1 MTLYTMIGLPG
12 SGKSTFA
19 ANHPECVVV
28 STDAIRG
35 ELFGDESEQRNGK
48 LVFDVAYSRLAKAV
62 EAGQDAIF
70 DATNL
75 HRKYR
80 KTLFQMFPNVDH
92 VAVFVNTPVGECLK
106 RNNQR
111 ARVVP
116 APAIYRMSH
125 QMEPPTIAEGFSK
138 IIEINT

>member
-1 MTLYTMIGLPG
+1 MIFYTMIGLPG

-35 ELFGDESEQRNGK
+35 ELFGDKNEQKDGK
-48 LVFDVAYSRLAKAV
+48 LVFDVAYARLTKAV

-75 HRKYR
+75 QRKYR
-80 KTLFQMFPNVDH
+80 KKIFQMFPNAYH
-92 VAVFVNTPVGECLK
+92 VAIFVNTPVDVCKERNAK
-106 RNNQR
+106 RD
-111 ARVVP
+111 RVVP
-116 APAIYRMSH
+116 ETVIDRMASNLN
-125 QMEPPTIAEGFSK
+125 PPTIAEGFK
-138 IIEINT
+138 EIIEIS

>member
-19 ANHPECVVV
+19 SNHPECIVV

-35 ELFGDESEQRNGK
+35 ELFGDESEQKDGK
-48 LVFDVAYSRLAKAV
+48 LVFDVAYARLAQAV

-75 HRKYR
+75 QRKYR
-80 KTLFQMFPNVDH
+80 KKIFQMFPKAYH
-92 VAVFVNTPVGECLK
+92 VAVFVNTPVDVCKERNAK
-106 RNNQR
+106 RD
-111 ARVVP
+111 RVVP
-116 APAIYRMSH
+116 EMVIDRMASSLN
-125 QMEPPTIAEGFSK
+125 PPTIAEGFKK
-138 IIEINT
+138 IIEIS

>member
-35 ELFGDESEQRNGK
+35 ELFGDESEQKNGN
-48 LVFDVAYSRLAKAV
+48 LVFKIAYARLAKAV

-125 QMEPPTIAEGFSK
+125 QMEPPVIAEGFSK

>member
-1 MTLYTMIGLPG
+1 MILYTMIGLPG

-35 ELFGDESEQRNGK
+35 ELFGNESEQKNGN
-48 LVFDVAYSRLAKAV
+48 LVFKIAYARLARAV

-75 HRKYR
+75 QRKYR
-80 KTLFQMFPNVDH
+80 KTLFQMFPNVNH
-92 VAVFVNTPVGECLK
+92 VAVFVNTPVGECLE
-106 RNNQR
+106 RNKKR

-116 APAIYRMSH
+116 ASVIRRMSY
-125 QMEPPTIAEGFSK
+125 QMEPPTIEEGFSK

>member
-19 ANHPECVVV
+19 VNHPECVVV

-35 ELFGDESEQRNGK
+35 ELFGDENEQKDGK
-48 LVFDVAYSRLAKAV
+48 LVFDVAYARLAKAV

-75 HRKYR
+75 QRKYR
-80 KTLFQMFPNVDH
+80 KKIFQMFPNAYH
-92 VAVFVNTPVGECLK
+92 VAIFVNTPVDVCKERNAK
-106 RNNQR
+106 RD
-111 ARVVP
+111 RVVP
-116 APAIYRMSH
+116 ETVIDRMTSNLN
-125 QMEPPTIAEGFSK
+125 PPTIAEGFK
-138 IIEINT
+138 EIIEIS

>member
-19 ANHPECVVV
+19 SNHPECVVV

-35 ELFGDESEQRNGK
+35 ELFGDEGEQKDGK
-48 LVFDVAYSRLAKAV
+48 LVFDVAYARLAQAV

-75 HRKYR
+75 QRKYR
-80 KTLFQMFPNVDH
+80 KKIFQMFPKAYH
-92 VAVFVNTPVGECLK
+92 VAVFVNTPVDVCKERNAK
-106 RNNQR
+106 RD
-111 ARVVP
+111 RVVP
-116 APAIYRMSH
+116 EMVIDRMASSLNA
-125 QMEPPTIAEGFSK
+125 PTIAEGFK
-138 IIEINT
+138 EIIEI